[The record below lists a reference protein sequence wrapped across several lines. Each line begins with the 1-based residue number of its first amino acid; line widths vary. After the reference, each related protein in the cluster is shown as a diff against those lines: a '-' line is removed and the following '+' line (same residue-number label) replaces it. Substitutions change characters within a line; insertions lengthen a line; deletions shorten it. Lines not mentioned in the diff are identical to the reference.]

1 MQLVELA
8 SELADALL
16 ESRAL
21 LDLHA
26 ELPLELDY
34 APRQLARRRGRRF
47 GEPSLGSAAGEDP
60 ASQYAA
66 ASPAARPAPI
76 SNTVLN
82 IPASV
87 RERRCAF

>member
-1 MQLVELA
+1 MRPGSSLGAGGGDAA
-8 SELADALL
+8 S
-16 ESRAL
+16 R
-21 LDLHA
+21 
-26 ELPLELDY
+26 
-34 APRQLARRRGRRF
+34 
-47 GEPSLGSAAGEDP
+47 LGSAAGEDP

-87 RERRCAF
+87 REAPLPSLRRVRREHTVEAV